1 MSKVSIATRPLVYS
15 TFRYINN
22 TPWNALAEYIDNSL
36 QSFIAHQDILT
47 KINPDGKLRIDIQMN
62 QDTIVIRDN
71 AWGIEE
77 ENYQRAFELANI
89 PLDASGLS
97 EFGMGMKVSSIW
109 LSNVWKVETCEYGTG
124 LKKTVVFDL
133 EKVVQNQETEM
144 VVLEES
150 VSKSDHY
157 TVVTLTQL
165 SQNRPKQFAAV
176 KRHLSSTYVKFIR
189 DGILELVVN
198 DELLTMPEPKVL
210 FAPYYKDASSKD
222 KQSIQWREE
231 INFEAGK
238 YKVKG
243 FIGVLEVMSNNKENG
258 FLIFRRGRAIG
269 NTGDD
274 KLRPIELCGQVGSP
288 QYKRI
293 FGELEVE
300 GFDVSFQKNS
310 FQEDEAFSQFI
321 EDISLDLK
329 AKIKKN
335 LIKDIF
341 GQAQHYIK
349 DRTVQE
355 TKKTAKTVVSTLAKN
370 FSKPIEVSSSNDADK
385 TLFDP
390 VPSTNIPNIPDEI
403 KEAAK
408 YETTIP
414 VTVEGKNYNLKIQ
427 TVADGSMSGLYTY
440 TKLSDNNILSRINL
454 ANNCFNLIEGSEEE
468 LNRIIYFIK
477 ILIITEISMM
487 HSSGVEFRQRFN
499 QYFGTI

>member
-36 QSFIAHQDILT
+36 QSFIAHQDTLT

-77 ENYQRAFELANI
+77 DNYQRAFELANI

-109 LSNVWKVETCEYGTG
+109 LSNIWKVETCEYGSG
-124 LKKTVVFDL
+124 VKKTVVFDL

-454 ANNCFNLIEGSEEE
+454 ANNCFNLVEGSEEE

>member
-36 QSFIAHQDILT
+36 QSFIAHQDTLT
-47 KINPDGKLRIDIQMN
+47 KINPGGKLRIDIQMN

-124 LKKTVVFDL
+124 VKKTVVFDL

-150 VSKSDHY
+150 ASKNDHY

-165 SQNRPKQFAAV
+165 SQNKPKQYATV

-210 FAPYYKDASSKD
+210 FAPYHKDAGSND

-274 KLRPIELCGQVGSP
+274 KLRPIELCGHVGSP

-310 FQEDEAFSQFI
+310 FQEDEAFSEFI
-321 EDISLDLK
+321 KDLSDDLK
-329 AKIKKN
+329 TKIKKN

-370 FSKPIEVSSSNDADK
+370 FSKPIEVSSSNDKDK
-385 TLFDP
+385 TLFDSA
-390 VPSTNIPNIPDEI
+390 PSTNIPNIPDEI

-427 TVADGSMSGLYTY
+427 TVADGSMVGLYTY

-454 ANNCFNLIEGSEEE
+454 ANNCFNLVEGSEDE

>member
-36 QSFIAHQDILT
+36 QSFIAHQDTLT

-77 ENYQRAFELANI
+77 DNYQRAFELANI

-109 LSNVWKVETCEYGTG
+109 LSNIWKVETCEYGSG
-124 LKKTVVFDL
+124 VKKTVVFDL

-150 VSKSDHY
+150 ASKCDHY

-210 FAPYYKDASSKD
+210 FAPYYKDAGSKD

-274 KLRPIELCGQVGSP
+274 KLRPIELCGHVGSP

-454 ANNCFNLIEGSEEE
+454 ANNCFNLVEGSEEE

>member
-1 MSKVSIATRPLVYS
+1 MNKVSIATKPLVYS

-77 ENYQRAFELANI
+77 DNYQRAFELANI

-150 VSKSDHY
+150 VSKSNHY

-274 KLRPIELCGQVGSP
+274 KLRPIELCGHVGSP

-355 TKKTAKTVVSTLAKN
+355 THKTAKTVVSTLAKN

-454 ANNCFNLIEGSEEE
+454 ANNCFNLVEGSEEE

>member
-36 QSFIAHQDILT
+36 QSFIAHQDALT

-62 QDTIVIRDN
+62 QDSIVIRDN

-77 ENYQRAFELANI
+77 KNYQRAFELANI

-124 LKKTVVFDL
+124 VKKTVVFDL

-454 ANNCFNLIEGSEEE
+454 ANNCFNLVEGSEEE

>member
-124 LKKTVVFDL
+124 VKKTVVFDL

-165 SQNRPKQFAAV
+165 SQNRPKQFAAI

-189 DGILELVVN
+189 DGILDLVVN

-210 FAPYYKDASSKD
+210 FAPYYKEAGSKD

-341 GQAQHYIK
+341 GQAQHYLK

-414 VTVEGKNYNLKIQ
+414 VSVEGKNYNLKIQ

-454 ANNCFNLIEGSEEE
+454 ANNCFNLVEGSEEE

-499 QYFGTI
+499 LYFGTI